1 MGLNTEIGRGI
12 NEGTTDHFV
21 VVTGRG
27 YDYDLGLYYYI
38 YMETGV
44 SELSEGCDATQNRL
58 YWDPVS
64 NEFYDPSNYNGER
77 VDVTQVRPNDGRTWS
92 GTIAVW
98 EVNK

>member
-1 MGLNTEIGRGI
+1 MIMIWDCIIIFIWKQEC
-12 NEGTTDHFV
+12 
-21 VVTGRG
+21 
-27 YDYDLGLYYYI
+27 
-38 YMETGV
+38 
-44 SELSEGCDATQNRL
+44 LSCEGCDATQNRL